1 MRLIWT
7 EPALGDLRGAEA
19 YIAWDNRTAADAQ
32 IGLILAAADGLVR
45 FPEIGRPGRR
55 TGTRELV
62 VTRTPFILAYQRRGE
77 AIAILRVLHGR
88 QRWPETL

>member
-45 FPEIGRPGRR
+45 FEGPVILTPR
-55 TGTRELV
+55 V
-62 VTRTPFILAYQRRGE
+62 IVT
-77 AIAILRVLHGR
+77 
-88 QRWPETL
+88 